1 MHTSSVLKAAFVAA
15 ALAAPLGLAARADA
29 APLNGTAA
37 IGSAG
42 ANETGADLLSRTSFT
57 ITGAFVGNTS
67 GDFNG
72 TPALDKPRVTNPT
85 SITIGSFDVSNP
97 ASFSV
102 HSTVNGQF
110 GTFTASSF
118 MQVTRRADFL
128 DGMFTGTFTPDKPGV
143 VDAFDGGL
151 ATFRIG
157 LTRSFA
163 SSDASISFSGTLALV
178 PGAAHTDVPE
188 PASVA
193 LLGVG
198 LLGLGLTR
206 RAARTG
212 QQAR

>member
-1 MHTSSVLKAAFVAA
+1 MQLSSALKALAVTA
-15 ALAAPLGLAARADA
+15 ALAAPLAVAARADA

-37 IGSAG
+37 IGAAG
-42 ANETGADLLSRTSFT
+42 ANETGMDLLSRSSFT
-57 ITGAFVGNTS
+57 VSGAFVGNTS

-72 TPALDKPRVTNPT
+72 TPTLDKPRVTNPT
-85 SITIGSFDVSNP
+85 AITIGSFDISKP

-102 HSTVNGQF
+102 QSTVNGQF
-110 GTFTASSF
+110 GTFTAASF

-143 VDAFDGGL
+143 VDAFDGGP

-163 SSDASISFSGTLALV
+163 SNNASVSFSGTLALV

-188 PASVA
+188 PASMA
-193 LLGVG
+193 LLGAG
-198 LLGLGLTR
+198 LFGLGLVRR
-206 RAARTG
+206 RAR
-212 QQAR
+212 

>member
-1 MHTSSVLKAAFVAA
+1 MQLSSALKALAVTAV
-15 ALAAPLGLAARADA
+15 LAAPLGLAARADA

-37 IGSAG
+37 IGAAG
-42 ANETGADLLSRTSFT
+42 ANETGMDLLSRTAFT
-57 ITGAFVGNTS
+57 VSGAFVGNTS

-72 TPALDKPRVTNPT
+72 TPTLDSPRVANPT
-85 SITIGSFDVSNP
+85 ALTIGSFDLSNA
-97 ASFSV
+97 ASFTARS
-102 HSTVNGQF
+102 SMNGQF

-143 VDAFDGGL
+143 VDAFDGGP

-157 LTRSFA
+157 LTRSIA
-163 SSDASISFSGTLALV
+163 HGDASVSFSGTLALV

-188 PASVA
+188 PASMA

-206 RAARTG
+206 RGSTNRRAG
-212 QQAR
+212 

>member
-1 MHTSSVLKAAFVAA
+1 MQLSSALKTLAVAA
-15 ALAAPLGLAARADA
+15 ALAAPLGLAARAEA

-42 ANETGADLLSRTSFT
+42 ANETGMDLLSRNSFT
-57 ITGAFVGNTS
+57 VSGAFVGNTS

-72 TPALDKPRVTNPT
+72 TPTLASPRVANPT
-85 SITIGSFDVSNP
+85 ALTIGAFDLSDP
-97 ASFSV
+97 ASFTLRSAV
-102 HSTVNGQF
+102 DGRF
-110 GTFTASSF
+110 GTFTATSF

-128 DGMFTGTFTPDKPGV
+128 DGLFTGTFTPDKPGV

-157 LTRSFA
+157 LTRSVA
-163 SSDASISFSGTLALV
+163 EGPASISFSGTLALV
-178 PGAAHTDVPE
+178 PGTAPTDVPE
-188 PASVA
+188 PASMA

-206 RAARTG
+206 RKAG
-212 QQAR
+212 